1 MLREDGARP
10 LYAPTRGRAPGG
22 GTAAEVVALRPYDS
36 RWPDRFEQEAARLR
50 LAVPGLPIEHV
61 GSASVPGMLAKP
73 FFDRVARVED
83 ENRLQQAIP
92 LFESLSYRYV

>member
-1 MLREDGARP
+1 
-10 LYAPTRGRAPGG
+10 
-22 GTAAEVVALRPYDS
+22 
-36 RWPDRFEQEAARLR
+36 
-50 LAVPGLPIEHV
+50 
-61 GSASVPGMLAKP
+61 MLAKP